1 MGNVLA
7 TFTPRRKEAISE
19 QTAYLMVNLMKGVVN
34 EGTAARIRS
43 KYMAEGEVAGK
54 TGTTNDQS
62 DGWFIGYTPKLTA
75 GVWVGAEDRQ
85 VHFSS
90 LALGGGSNMALPI
103 WGIFMKKVL
112 EDGTLGVTKY
122 DQFVAPQGFSLN
134 LNCTGSDDDIAAQGH
149 KQAEENYFGF

>member
-1 MGNVLA
+1 M
-7 TFTPRRKEAISE
+7 R
-19 QTAYLMVNLMKGVVN
+19 
-34 EGTAARIRS
+34 
-43 KYMAEGEVAGK
+43 EGEVAGK

-149 KQAEENYFGF
+149 KQAEDNYFGF